1 LRAELLDPEVEDDPI
16 NTEVP
21 AVNKPE
27 TELDQPAKEVPAAA
41 DTFSSAELMIAQP
54 YVQKGVCFFLL
65 VAVLLYFARRR
76 QSQGRSALDA
86 GKSDEKSMA

>member
-1 LRAELLDPEVEDDPI
+1 MDPEVEDGPI
-16 NTEVP
+16 NTEAPV
-21 AVNKPE
+21 VNKPE
-27 TELDQPAKEVPAAA
+27 TEPQQPAKEVPAAA
-41 DTFSSAELMIAQP
+41 DTFASAELMIAQP
-54 YVQKGVCFFLL
+54 YVQKVVCFFLL